1 MVIYTGKTSQAAL
14 DFLIYRFM
22 QHYLRD
28 YRVPG
33 PKGTNMNKNLGIMFQ
48 GSQGLTLPHLSVSGR
63 VETADGTK
71 PQGAQPSLVLPQ
83 FLSGLVAWDHQCR
96 AYLTSLTNT
105 DSQPSFS

>member
-1 MVIYTGKTSQAAL
+1 
-14 DFLIYRFM
+14 
-22 QHYLRD
+22 
-28 YRVPG
+28 
-33 PKGTNMNKNLGIMFQ
+33 MNKNLGIMFQ

-71 PQGAQPSLVLPQ
+71 PQGAQLSLVLPQ